1 MPAPT
6 ALQRRP
12 EELADDMAMDSL
24 PGDEPTASTDLIDMN
39 AVADDI
45 LPDTNHSSAAGADT
59 AMVDESGR
67 PQFAPSASIPLAFRR
82 ETRKVPIPPH
92 RMTPLKA
99 AWPKIYVRRHLSH
112 LYPRKVYKTTHTDVQ
127 DSPPS
132 SNTST
137 SKSA

>member
-12 EELADDMAMDSL
+12 EELADDVAMDSL
-24 PGDEPTASTDLIDMN
+24 PGDEPTAADLIDMN
-39 AVADDI
+39 AVADDV
-45 LPDTNHSSAAGADT
+45 LPDTNHSSQAGADT

-99 AWPKIYVRRHLSH
+99 AWPKIYVRRRRGST
-112 LYPRKVYKTTHTDVQ
+112 PPFKRKEH
-127 DSPPS
+127 
-132 SNTST
+132 
-137 SKSA
+137 

>member
-12 EELADDMAMDSL
+12 EELADDVAMDGL
-24 PGDEPTASTDLIDMN
+24 PGDEPSASADLIDMN

-99 AWPKIYVRRHLSH
+99 AWPKIYVRKPSH
-112 LYPRKVYKTTHTDVQ
+112 TCAPHTDIQ
-127 DSPPS
+127 NSPPS
-132 SNTST
+132 SSTST